1 MVKKRPSPGK
11 CVHCLS
17 EDVERTWDHVFP
29 RAWYPE
35 TTPADLYKWQIPS
48 CNRCNR
54 ELGKIEEDLLF
65 RLGLC
70 VNPIPE
76 TADIIK
82 KAQRSY
88 KPEFAKN
95 ERDRAARAA
104 RMARL
109 QNEMIDGPN
118 IQRSAIYPGLGER
131 WGRPPTQ
138 GLGILVPANGFRRLT
153 EKIVRGLYFLEDKKF
168 IEPPYVIEFYALTDD
183 AALPIKEQLDRFG
196 EEYTRGPGILIRRA
210 VALDDSMSAIFEIV
224 VWAQFKMYASVRTKV

>member
-1 MVKKRPSPGK
+1 MR
-11 CVHCLS
+11 HR

-70 VNPIPE
+70 VNPTPE
-76 TADIIK
+76 TAGIIK

-88 KPEFAKN
+88 TPEFAKN
-95 ERDRAARAA
+95 ERDRAARAT
-104 RMARL
+104 RMARI

-138 GLGILVPANGFRRLT
+138 GLGILARANGFRRLT
-153 EKIVRGLYFLEDKKF
+153 EKIVRGIYFLEDEKF
-168 IEPPYVIEFYALTDD
+168 IEPPYFIEFYALTDD
-183 AALPIKEQLDRFG
+183 GALPVKEQLDRFG
-196 EEYTRGPGILIRRA
+196 KEYTRGPGILIRRA

>member
-1 MVKKRPSPGK
+1 MR
-11 CVHCLS
+11 HR

-70 VNPIPE
+70 VNPTPE
-76 TADIIK
+76 TAGIIK

-95 ERDRAARAA
+95 ERDRAARAT
-104 RMARL
+104 RMARI

-138 GLGILVPANGFRRLT
+138 GLGILARANGFRRLT
-153 EKIVRGLYFLEDKKF
+153 EKIVRGIYFLEDEKF
-168 IEPPYVIEFYALTDD
+168 IEPPYFIEFYALTDD
-183 AALPIKEQLDRFG
+183 GALPVKEQLDRFG
-196 EEYTRGPGILIRRA
+196 KEYTRGPGILIRRA

>member
-1 MVKKRPSPGK
+1 MR
-11 CVHCLS
+11 HR

-70 VNPIPE
+70 VNPTPE
-76 TADIIK
+76 TAGIIK

-95 ERDRAARAA
+95 ERDRAARAT
-104 RMARL
+104 RMARI

-138 GLGILVPANGFRRLT
+138 GLGILARANGFRRLT
-153 EKIVRGLYFLEDKKF
+153 EKIVRGIYFLEDEKF
-168 IEPPYVIEFYALTDD
+168 IEPPYFIEFYALTDD
-183 AALPIKEQLDRFG
+183 GALPVKEQLDLFG
-196 EEYTRGPGILIRRA
+196 KEYTRGPGILIRRA